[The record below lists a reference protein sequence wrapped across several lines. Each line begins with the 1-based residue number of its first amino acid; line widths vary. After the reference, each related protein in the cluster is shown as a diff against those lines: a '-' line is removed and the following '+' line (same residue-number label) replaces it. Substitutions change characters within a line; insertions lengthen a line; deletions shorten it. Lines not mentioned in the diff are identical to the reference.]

1 MYQLKQANRILAT
14 HKTRRQCVIEA
25 YERGLV
31 VYGRGKETLIDG
43 VTIEPTTENK
53 EAASQ

>member
-1 MYQLKQANRILAT
+1 MTYQLKQAATILAT

-43 VTIEPTTENK
+43 VTIEEV
-53 EAASQ
+53 EDA

>member
-1 MYQLKQANRILAT
+1 MWQLKQSNRVLAT

-31 VYGRGKETLIDG
+31 VYGRGKETLMDG
-43 VTIEPTTENK
+43 ITIERTIEEVEDGK
-53 EAASQ
+53 

>member
-1 MYQLKQANRILAT
+1 MTYRLRHNDTTLAT

-43 VTIEPTTENK
+43 VTIEEV
-53 EAASQ
+53 EDASRQD

>member
-1 MYQLKQANRILAT
+1 MYQLKQATRILAI

-31 VYGRGKETLIDG
+31 VYGRGGETLVDG
-43 VTIEPTTENK
+43 VTIEEVDDGK
-53 EAASQ
+53 